1 MTFVSAIMA
10 VGCPG
15 VSMKWVGGGH
25 PGENVFGHL
34 DLLNLNCLE
43 TNCLSESL
51 TDLILG
57 CRVRGPG

>member
-15 VSMKWVGGGH
+15 VSMKWVGGGGH

-43 TNCLSESL
+43 SNCLL
-51 TDLILG
+51 
-57 CRVRGPG
+57 V